1 MRGSARRLAVTAWV
15 LGPLGVVG
23 LVGAA
28 VWLGMTYRSVS
39 VSSDSMAPTY
49 TMGDRLLV
57 ERVDGDE
64 VRRGDVVLYTMPARY
79 RDLPVLQRVVG
90 LGGDRVAHGGGPT
103 GPTRVNGRAL
113 AEPYLED
120 GQANG
125 GPPYDVRVP
134 RGRLFLM
141 GDHRVNSN
149 DSRYFQSD
157 HAGSVPAGAV
167 EGRVVNGLTRPVL
180 GAVAGVAWLGV
191 ALAGLVCGI
200 RAGQLRRREA
210 ALQMAGWSLQR

>member
-1 MRGSARRLAVTAWV
+1 MRGSARRLALTAWV

-23 LVGAA
+23 LVGTA

-141 GDHRVNSN
+141 GDHRGNSN

-167 EGRVVNGLTRPVL
+167 EGRVVDGLTRPVL

-210 ALQMAGWSLQR
+210 ALQTAGWSLQR